1 MALKILV
8 CGVGKVGAAL
18 AKQLSREGHDLT
30 LIDVHAEVLESGVET
45 YDVISLRGNAASAPV
60 LREAGVETAD
70 LLIATTG
77 EDEINLLCCMTAHN
91 LNPQLHTIA
100 RIRNPEYR
108 EQAYMMRGLFG
119 LSMIIN
125 PEMQAAAEIERLL
138 KYPGFLKRETFA
150 KGRIELVE
158 LQVKAD
164 GKLCGVSLMGLGNV
178 TKCRVLVC
186 AVLRGDKAIIPAGD
200 FVMQAGDRLFV
211 TATTNNLSAL
221 LRNLGYISY
230 RARRVMLA
238 GGSRIG
244 FYLAQ
249 QLQKSGVAVKLF
261 ERNRERCEEL
271 AERLPQVS
279 VLCGDVS
286 NHALLES
293 EGLADCEA
301 FVSLTGLD
309 ELNMMLSLLA
319 HTDGVP
325 QVITKL
331 GRMENTALRNNLPIG
346 SVVCP
351 KELCTDTVVQ
361 YVRAMQN
368 QTGAA
373 LSVHLIADGQVEA
386 AEFVVDEK
394 TRFCGVPLRELK
406 LRRGVLVVGI
416 SHAGAIVIPDGNSS
430 FSKGDTVVVVSG
442 EDRIVHQ
449 LNDIFE

>member
-1 MALKILV
+1 MKILI

-30 LIDVHAEVLESGVET
+30 LIDKNSYVLDNGVEA
-45 YDVISLRGNAASAPV
+45 YDVISLRGNVASAAV
-60 LREAGVETAD
+60 LREAAVESAD

-77 EDEINLLCCMTAHN
+77 EDEVNLLCCMTAHA

-108 EQAYMMRGLFG
+108 EQAYAMRGVFG

-138 KYPGFLKRETFA
+138 KFPGFLKRETFA
-150 KGRIELVE
+150 KGRMEIVE
-158 LQVKAD
+158 LAVD
-164 GKLCGVSLMGLGNV
+164 EDSKLCNVPLTALGRLI
-178 TKCRVLVC
+178 KCRVLVC
-186 AVLRGDKAIIPAGD
+186 SVLRGDRAIIPAGD
-200 FVMQAGDRLFV
+200 FVVQAGDRLFV
-211 TATTNNLSAL
+211 TATTTNLSTL
-221 LRNLGYISY
+221 LRNLGYISH

-238 GGSRIG
+238 GGGHVS

-249 QLQKSGVAVKLF
+249 RLLKSGVAVQIF

-271 AERLPQVS
+271 AERLPDAV
-279 VLCGDVS
+279 VLNGDVS
-286 NHALLES
+286 DHDLLES
-293 EGLADCEA
+293 EGLSDCEA

-309 ELNMMLSLLA
+309 ELNMVMSMFVRSC
-319 HTDGVP
+319 GVP
-325 QVITKL
+325 QVITKV
-331 GRMENTALRNNLPIG
+331 GRMETNSLRNSLPIG
-346 SVVCP
+346 SVICP
-351 KELCTDTVVQ
+351 KELCTDTIVQ

-416 SHAGAIVIPDGNSS
+416 SHAGTIVIPDGNSV

-442 EDRIVHQ
+442 DDRIIHQ

>member
-1 MALKILV
+1 MKILV

-45 YDVISLRGNAASAPV
+45 YDVISLRGNAASALV
-60 LREAGVETAD
+60 LREANVETTD
-70 LLIATTG
+70 LLIASTG
-77 EDEINLLCCMTAHN
+77 EDEVNMLCCMTAHH
-91 LNPQLHTIA
+91 LNPRLHTIA

-108 EQAYMMRGLFG
+108 EQAYAMRSLFG

-150 KGRIELVE
+150 KGRLEIAELAVE
-158 LQVKAD
+158 ANS
-164 GKLCGVSLMGLGNV
+164 KLCGVSLMGLGNV
-178 TKCRVLVC
+178 IKCRVLVC
-186 AVLRGDKAIIPAGD
+186 AVLRGETAIIPAGD
-200 FVMQAGDRLFV
+200 FVVQAGDRLFV

-221 LRNLGYISY
+221 LRNLGYISH

-238 GGSRIG
+238 GGSRIS

-271 AERLPQVS
+271 AELLPQVS

-325 QVITKL
+325 QVVTKL
-331 GRMENTALRNNLPIG
+331 GRMENTALRNSLPVG

-351 KELCTDTVVQ
+351 KELCTNTVVQ

-386 AEFVVDEK
+386 AEFTADEK

-442 EDRIVHQ
+442 EDRIIHQ

>member
-1 MALKILV
+1 MKIIIVGCGKIGTAMLANLV
-8 CGVGKVGAAL
+8 N
-18 AKQLSREGHDLT
+18 EGH
-30 LIDVHAEVLESGVET
+30 EVLVIDSDPATITELT
-45 YDVISLRGNAASAPV
+45 NIYDVMCICGNGADSDV
-60 LREAGVETAD
+60 LKEAGVEDCEMFAAVTAS
-70 LLIATTG
+70 
-77 EDEINLLCCMTAHN
+77 DE
-91 LNPQLHTIA
+91 LNMLACFFAKKMGAKHTIA

-108 EQAYMMRGLFG
+108 EQAYTMRGVFG

-150 KGRIELVE
+150 KGRIEIVE
-158 LQVKAD
+158 LQVGAD
-164 GKLCGVSLMGLGNV
+164 SKLCGVSLMALGNV
-178 TKCRVLVC
+178 IKSRVLVC
-186 AVLRGDKAIIPAGD
+186 SVLRGDKAIIPAGD
-200 FVMQAGDRLFV
+200 FVVQAGDRLFV
-211 TATTNNLSAL
+211 TATTNNLSSL
-221 LRNLGYISY
+221 LRNLGYISH

-271 AERLPQVS
+271 AEQLPQVS

-309 ELNMMLSLLA
+309 EVNMMLSLLA
-319 HTDGVP
+319 HTNGVP

-331 GRMENTALRNNLPIG
+331 GRMENTALRNSLPIG

-351 KELCTDTVVQ
+351 KEQCTDTVVQ

-373 LSVHLIADGQVEA
+373 LSIHLIADGQVEA
-386 AEFVVDEK
+386 AEFVADEN
-394 TRFCGVPLRELK
+394 TRFCGVPLREVK

-416 SHAGAIVIPDGNSS
+416 SI
-430 FSKGDTVVVVSG
+430 SG
-442 EDRIVHQ
+442 
-449 LNDIFE
+449 L

>member
-1 MALKILV
+1 MKILI

-30 LIDVHAEVLESGVET
+30 LIDVHTDVLESGVET
-45 YDVISLRGNAASAPV
+45 YDVISLRGNAASAVV
-60 LREAGVETAD
+60 LRDADVASAD
-70 LLIATTG
+70 LLIAAMG
-77 EDEINLLCCMTAHN
+77 EDELNLLCCMTAHN
-91 LNPQLHTIA
+91 LNPRLHTIA

-108 EQAYMMRGLFG
+108 EQAYTMRNLFG

-150 KGRIELVE
+150 KGRMEIVE
-158 LQVKAD
+158 LLVDAD
-164 GKLCGVSLMGLGNV
+164 SKLCGVSLMGLGNV
-178 TKCRVLVC
+178 AKCRVLVC
-186 AVLRGDKAIIPAGD
+186 SVLRGNKAIIPAGD
-200 FVMQAGDRLFV
+200 FVVQAGDRLFV
-211 TATTNNLSAL
+211 TATTNNLSTL
-221 LRNLGYISY
+221 LRNLGYISH
-230 RARRVMLA
+230 RARRVMLT
-238 GGSRIG
+238 GGSRIA

-271 AERLPQVS
+271 AEQLPQVS
-279 VLCGDVS
+279 VLCGDAG
-286 NHALLES
+286 NYDLLES
-293 EGLADCEA
+293 EGIADCEA

-309 ELNMMLSLLA
+309 ELNMVLSMFA
-319 HTDGVP
+319 HSHGVP
-325 QVITKL
+325 QVITKS
-331 GRMENTALRNNLPIG
+331 GRMGNTALRSDLPIG

-361 YVRAMQN
+361 YVRAMEN

-373 LSVHLIADGQVEA
+373 LSIHMIADGQVEA
-386 AEFVVDEK
+386 AEFTADES

-416 SHAGAIVIPDGNSS
+416 SHAGAIVIPDGNAS

-442 EDRIVHQ
+442 DDRIVHQ

>member
-1 MALKILV
+1 MKILI

-30 LIDVHAEVLESGVET
+30 LIDKDPYVLGSGVEA
-45 YDVISLRGNAASAPV
+45 YDVISLRGNVASAAV
-60 LREAGVETAD
+60 LREAEVESAE
-70 LLIATTG
+70 LLIAATG
-77 EDEINLLCCMTAHN
+77 KDEVNLLCCMTAHT
-91 LNPQLHTIA
+91 LNPKLHTIA
-100 RIRNPEYR
+100 RIRDPEYR
-108 EQAYMMRGLFG
+108 EQAYAMRGVFG

-138 KYPGFLKRETFA
+138 KFPGFLKRETFA
-150 KGRIELVE
+150 KGRMEIVE
-158 LQVKAD
+158 LQVEAD
-164 GKLCGVSLMGLGNV
+164 SKLCNVPLTELGRLV
-178 TKCRVLVC
+178 KCRVLVC
-186 AVLRGDKAIIPAGD
+186 SVLRGDSAIIPAGD
-200 FVMQAGDRLFV
+200 FVVQAGDRLFV

-221 LRNLGYISY
+221 LRNLGYISH

-238 GGSRIG
+238 GGGHVSY
-244 FYLAQ
+244 YLAK
-249 QLQKSGVAVKLF
+249 QLEKSGVAVQIF
-261 ERNRERCEEL
+261 EYNRERCEEL
-271 AERLPQVS
+271 AELLPRVS

-286 NHALLES
+286 NHDLLES
-293 EGLADCEA
+293 EGLEDCEA

-309 ELNMMLSLLA
+309 ELNVVMSLFA
-319 HTDGVP
+319 HSRGVP
-325 QVITKL
+325 QVITKM
-331 GRMENTALRNNLPIG
+331 GRMGTNALLSSLPIG

-351 KELCTDTVVQ
+351 KELCTDTIVQ

-416 SHAGAIVIPDGNSS
+416 SHAGSIAIPDGNSM
-430 FSKGDTVVVVSG
+430 FTKGDTVVVVSG
-442 EDRIVHQ
+442 EDRIIHQ

>member
-1 MALKILV
+1 MKILI

-18 AKQLSREGHDLT
+18 AKRLSREGHDLT
-30 LIDVHAEVLESGVET
+30 LIDIHADVLESGVET
-45 YDVISLRGNAASAPV
+45 YDVISLRGNAASAVV
-60 LREAGVETAD
+60 LREAAVETAD

-77 EDEINLLCCMTAHN
+77 EDEVNLLCCMTAHN

-108 EQAYMMRGLFG
+108 EQAYTMRGVFG

-138 KYPGFLKRETFA
+138 KYPGFLKRQTFA
-150 KGRIELVE
+150 KGRIEIVE
-158 LQVKAD
+158 LQVGAD
-164 GKLCGVSLMGLGNV
+164 SKLCGVSLMALGNV
-178 TKCRVLVC
+178 IKSRVLVC
-186 AVLRGDKAIIPAGD
+186 SVLRGDKAIIPAGD
-200 FVMQAGDRLFV
+200 FVVQAGDRLFV
-211 TATTNNLSAL
+211 TATTNNLSSL
-221 LRNLGYISY
+221 LRNLGYISH

-249 QLQKSGVAVKLF
+249 QLQKSGVAVKMF

-271 AERLPQVS
+271 AEQLPQVS

-319 HTDGVP
+319 HTNRVP

-331 GRMENTALRNNLPIG
+331 GRMENTALRNSLPIG

-351 KELCTDTVVQ
+351 KEQCTDTVVQ

-373 LSVHLIADGQVEA
+373 LSIHLIADGQVEA
-386 AEFVVDEK
+386 AEFVADEN
-394 TRFCGVPLRELK
+394 TRFCGVPLREVK

-416 SHAGAIVIPDGNSS
+416 SHAGTIVIPDGNSA
-430 FSKGDTVVVVSG
+430 FRKGDTVVVVSG
-442 EDRIVHQ
+442 DDRIVHQ